1 MVKISVVLKKNDKYI
16 VRKEFFEED
25 LFYGFWEVNS
35 RNMNEESNDIQ
46 HVNSMFEELY
56 GISICKT
63 SFLTSVSNPKTRY
76 DFYLSESDKEEP
88 INFSSYEMVTEE
100 QLISL
105 NFIYP
110 DALCR
115 DKLVSSEKSLSQS
128 EKDILIAA
136 DKLFNIRKNAA
147 RADTFI
153 ELMNNHITVSEFEEY
168 MLSRI
173 EAYKYGMP
181 RFGFADDSETSLCIW
196 KE

>member
-63 SFLTSVSNPKTRY
+63 SFLTSVSNPETRY
-76 DFYLSESDKEEP
+76 DFYLSESDKEET
-88 INFSSYEMVTEE
+88 INFSSFEIVTEE
-100 QLISL
+100 QLICL

-136 DKLFNIRKNAA
+136 DKLFHIRKNAA